1 MTAPASQRR
10 RGFLLLEVV
19 VALLLFSLGLVGML
33 RLQARASQLSVDT
46 EDRSRAALL
55 ANEMVAS
62 IWAQRT
68 LTVDAATL
76 LAWQT
81 KVSTPSAGGLLDG
94 LGIVDNT
101 DPQLAVI
108 TITWR
113 PVARLA
119 EVGQHQYITKVVLP

>member
-1 MTAPASQRR
+1 MTAAALQRR

-33 RLQARASQLSVDT
+33 KLQARASQLSVDT

-62 IWAQRT
+62 MWAQRT
-68 LTVDAATL
+68 LTVDADTKQ
-76 LAWQT
+76 AWQT
-81 KVSTPSAGGLLDG
+81 KVSTPSSGGLADG
-94 LGIVDNT
+94 QGIVDNT

-113 PVARLA
+113 PVAGKA

>member
-81 KVSTPSAGGLLDG
+81 KVSTPSAGGLPG
-94 LGIVDNT
+94 GAGTVDNT
-101 DPQLAVI
+101 DPQLAI
-108 TITWR
+108 IAITWI
-113 PVARLA
+113 PVAGKA